1 MNKVQ
6 NKFFPPPPQ
15 SGADTLPY
23 GDPEENEGRE
33 SEEISIRKRG
43 AVQSDWSKGRRYRR
57 RKRLIDYD
65 PSLDYEMIGA
75 ALSQFTGYNEGGRWR
90 AMTIPS
96 TVPPGFLSNSTP
108 APYQGASGSG
118 HPIGTGVTR
127 RTIQTEQRHRAEL
140 AVMEGKTV
148 MKDDLLNIMVEY
160 PKEMLL
166 EAARKAIRDGTPVP
180 SRVKEAIR
188 VARIKGGSNFI
199 RSRPL
204 AELIVDNESLHNA
217 VMRNLAEMVRP
228 RRGRPP
234 KGSSPGVTEHQDA
247 EMAWQRPASDY
258 FVSDS
263 RMTTPPRPIP
273 FSTDPINA
281 PSSTDDPIPR
291 EQMAQ
296 SEAQRGVRDSAV
308 NPELTPH
315 HGRDFRPPREEK
327 ASGRMPAH
335 MEYEGGGKGGEGYR
349 DAGNRRR

>member
-6 NKFFPPPPQ
+6 NKFFPPPPD
-15 SGADTLPY
+15 SGADYLPY
-23 GDPEENEGRE
+23 GDPEGNEARE
-33 SEEISIRKRG
+33 REEISIRKRG

-118 HPIGTGVTR
+118 QATGTAPSR
-127 RTIQTEQRHRAEL
+127 RAIQREQRNAATVAALLGQNVMQLHRRD
-140 AVMEGKTV
+140 M
-148 MKDDLLNIMVEY
+148 MDDYNTDQM
-160 PKEMLL
+160 L
-166 EAARKAIRDGTPVP
+166 EAAKKAINDGTPAP
-180 SRVKEAIR
+180 GDVKEAIR
-188 VARIKGGSNFI
+188 VARRTGAHAISKGA
-199 RSRPL
+199 L
-204 AELIVDNESLHNA
+204 TDLILGHDSLHEV
-217 VMRNLAEMVRP
+217 VMRNLTGSVRG

-234 KGSSPGVTEHQDA
+234 KGSPTSSGVEARGIT
-247 EMAWQRPASDY
+247 DY

-263 RMTTPPRPIP
+263 RMTTPPRPLP

-308 NPELTPH
+308 NPELTPQP
-315 HGRDFRPPREEK
+315 RAPFRPAQEEK
-327 ASGRMPAH
+327 SSGRMPAH
-335 MEYEGGGKGGEGYR
+335 MQYEGGGKGGEGYT
-349 DAGNRRR
+349 DAGNR